1 MWPVIATWG
10 LAGQS
15 ELVQVGEGLQ
25 DEVFFVSLEASR
37 RQHEQVR
44 T

>member
-25 DEVFFVSLEASR
+25 DEESSLSPWKLPGGNMNR
-37 RQHEQVR
+37 
-44 T
+44 